1 MALVDIKNL
10 DGRTVGQ
17 VDLADDVFGRR
28 VNPHLLHEVTR
39 WYLRSQRAGTH
50 KTKGR
55 GEVSGAGR
63 KLWRQKGTG
72 RARVGSIRSSIWRK
86 GGTVHGPQPRSYAYA
101 LPKKMVLGALRSAL
115 SAKLAEQ
122 KLTVVEGWPLE
133 THKTGKFRQTLARLD
148 GDTQTI
154 LGGGAGR
161 QPQSGTGQPQ
171 SRRRQAGYAR
181 DAAGLRSVAARPADA
196 VEGHGACSLGKTLA
210 QPARIRGASAHG
222 GAVVAASSLL
232 RQPAKP
238 KAAKAKAAA
247 KPKAPKRRSKVLQA
261 QAQGQGQGIRE
272 ATMKSSIYSV
282 IRRPIVTEKGL
293 GVKETAADGGV

>member
-10 DGRTVGQ
+10 EGRTVGQ

-115 SAKLAEQ
+115 SAKLADQ

-133 THKTGKFRQTLARLD
+133 THKTGKFRQTLARLE
-148 GDTQTI
+148 GDTRTF
-154 LGGGAGR
+154 LLVEPEGNRNLELA
-161 QPQSGTGQPQ
+161 
-171 SRRRQAGYAR
+171 SRNLEGVKLVTPKMLQAYDLLKHDRLMLSKDTA
-181 DAAGLRSVAARPADA
+181 LQ
-196 VEGHGACSLGKTLA
+196 LGKTL
-210 QPARIRGASAHG
+210 GAATAGPTAESAAA
-222 GAVVAASSLL
+222 GAAPVVSKSRAG
-232 RQPAKP
+232 
-238 KAAKAKAAA
+238 KAAAAPKKAKSGAAAKSRAKKPGAAA
-247 KPKAPKRRSKVLQA
+247 KPKAPKA
-261 QAQGQGQGIRE
+261 
-272 ATMKSSIYSV
+272 
-282 IRRPIVTEKGL
+282 
-293 GVKETAADGGV
+293 KE